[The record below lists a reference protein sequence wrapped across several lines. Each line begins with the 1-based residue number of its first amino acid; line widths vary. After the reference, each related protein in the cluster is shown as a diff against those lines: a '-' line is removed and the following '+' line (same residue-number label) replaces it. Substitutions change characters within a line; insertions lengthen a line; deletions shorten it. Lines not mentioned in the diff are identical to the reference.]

1 MGMKMIKM
9 PIDLRDQRG
18 QLLLEMLLL
27 IGVIVMVGGLV
38 SQITYASLTANKSS
52 SLKSAAEGL
61 ADEEFAGVTAA
72 TYAKWHNLYNLTKS
86 SSSHYY
92 VSQVAGAWQIN
103 SGDETLSLNGT
114 TFTRY
119 FYISNVCRDDAT
131 KAIVATSGVPPC
143 TAGNSDD
150 PSTQKVTVH
159 VGWDGGTISKS
170 EHLTRWR
177 NLLCQQSSWSATSS
191 ATSTC
196 AGTDYGSSTNIEASS
211 SIILQSN

>member
-1 MGMKMIKM
+1 MNKITAG
-9 PIDLRDQRG
+9 LRDQQG

-52 SLKSAAEGL
+52 SLTSVAEGL

-72 TYAKWHNLYNLTKS
+72 TYAKWHDLYNLTKS
-86 SSSHYY
+86 SSSHYN

-114 TFTRY
+114 MFTRY

-150 PSTQKVTVH
+150 PSTQKVTVY
-159 VGWDGGTISKS
+159 VTWNGGSVSKS
-170 EHLTRWR
+170 EYLTRWR

-196 AGTDYGSSTNIEASS
+196 SGTDYGSGSNVEASS

>member
-1 MGMKMIKM
+1 MNKITA
-9 PIDLRDQRG
+9 DLRDQQG

-52 SLKSAAEGL
+52 SLTSVAEGL

-72 TYAKWHNLYNLTKS
+72 TYAKWHDLYKLTKS
-86 SSSHYY
+86 SSSHYN
-92 VSQVAGAWQIN
+92 VSQVAGAWQIS

-114 TFTRY
+114 MFTRY

-150 PSTQKVTVH
+150 PSTQKVTVY
-159 VGWDGGTISKS
+159 VTWNGGSVLKS
-170 EHLTRWR
+170 EYLTRWR

-196 AGTDYGSSTNIEASS
+196 AGTDYGSGSNVEASS